1 MPTKHTPGPWKRSE
15 DDPYTIIGPDM
26 MAVAHIAYS
35 CTIKKGEPDYSEME
49 GNAIIIEASTEMY
62 AALQSATEV
71 LDEILEYTD
80 GEDGEMIKNPLL
92 NKLHDLLSRIDGT
105 QR

>member
-1 MPTKHTPGPWKRSE
+1 MPKHTPGPWKRSE

-49 GNAIIIEASTEMY
+49 GNALIIEASTEMLKLLKSIIEF
-62 AALQSATEV
+62 ADNRTSVRPGSELV
-71 LDEILEYTD
+71 LD
-80 GEDGEMIKNPLL
+80 IKSLV
-92 NKLHDLLSRIDGT
+92 SRIEEAM
-105 QR
+105 